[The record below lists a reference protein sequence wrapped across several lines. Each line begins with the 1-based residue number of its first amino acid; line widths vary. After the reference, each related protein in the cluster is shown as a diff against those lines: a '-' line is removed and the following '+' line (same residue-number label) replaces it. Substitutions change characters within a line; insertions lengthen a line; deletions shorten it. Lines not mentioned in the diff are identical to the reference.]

1 MVIFFAVICQVLI
14 FKKIATSILLL
25 IYLFSATAI
34 GELFKLPM
42 LVEHY
47 YDHRK
52 ENKNTSLVAFL
63 TMHYQTE
70 DGTDK
75 DAKEDSQLPFKSIE
89 CAATV
94 AFVSLTPPSFIN
106 ITAKLERPL
115 LRSFGFYK
123 ELFLPSQYLAAIW
136 QPPRYC

>member
-1 MVIFFAVICQVLI
+1 VAI
-14 FKKIATSILLL
+14 FKNIITATLLS

-47 YDHRK
+47 YDHQE
-52 ENKNTSLVAFL
+52 ENKAISLVSFL
-63 TMHYQTE
+63 YMHYQTE

-75 DAKEDSQLPFKSIE
+75 DAKEDNQLPFKSIE
-89 CAATV
+89 HAITG
-94 AFVSLTPPSFIN
+94 AFVSLTPPAFTYVTFN
-106 ITAKLERPL
+106 GRLTATLKFKTYE
-115 LRSFGFYK
+115 
-123 ELFLPSQYLAAIW
+123 ELFLPSSYLAAIW